1 MYQRRKNLTGIQL
14 KIESKPISNQRE
26 HMIHKE
32 ILALFREE
40 FNFTIDWLSY
50 SGSYGAYDPINETW
64 NGMMNELIENET
76 DLAPYK
82 PSKTIIKNNLR
93 DLRYYSHL
101 FSQHCFNNKKQCTS
115 RKKTKNAQ
123 PRLEPAPFERPIVV

>member
-1 MYQRRKNLTGIQL
+1 MSITLYIEFMSNFLLRKIG
-14 KIESKPISNQRE
+14 
-26 HMIHKE
+26 
-32 ILALFREE
+32 
-40 FNFTIDWLSY
+40 
-50 SGSYGAYDPINETW
+50 
-64 NGMMNELIENET
+64 LIEVCIYLNVV
-76 DLAPYK
+76 YK